1 MSTFQLSGLD
11 PVRFQSFFA
20 QSDEE
25 LKSQGVER
33 RVATAQPG
41 FPCRVSL
48 QDAEVGDELLLLP
61 YRHHD
66 VGSPYQSL
74 GPIFV
79 RKGARKAIIPP
90 GAIPEYLSRR
100 LLSIRAYDERHMM
113 VDAAVCQG
121 IDVANHLDGFFGNL
135 AVSYIHLH
143 NAKQGCFLCL
153 ASRADGP

>member
-1 MSTFQLSGLD
+1 MSTFQLSGLEPD
-11 PVRFQSFFA
+11 PFQSFFA
-20 QSDEE
+20 QSDDE
-25 LKSQGVER
+25 LKTQGIER
-33 RVATAQPG
+33 RIATARPG

-48 QDAEVGDELLLLP
+48 YDADVGDELLLLP

-79 RKGARKAIIPP
+79 RRDARKAVIPT
-90 GAIPEYLSRR
+90 GAVPEYLSSR
-100 LLSIRAYDERHMM
+100 LLSVRAYDDRHMM

-121 IDVANHLDGFFGNL
+121 IDVANQLDQFFCNV

-143 NAKQGCFLCL
+143 NARQGCFLCL
-153 ASRADGP
+153 ASRVDES